1 MYYKIN
7 NGSITL
13 SGNTILENINFS
25 VTDNEKIGIV
35 GRNGTGKTTLLKA
48 IIGEIELEDGYDKLS
63 IEKTNDFKIGYVK
76 QNVVIN
82 KSQTMLNYILESY
95 SEITGIEKEIKIL
108 ETKMTK
114 DYSDKLLNRYN
125 SLALDYKLKGGYTY
139 KKEYETALK
148 QFGFTSSDKEKKLSE
163 FSGGQLTKLAFL
175 KLLLSKPDL
184 LILDEPTNHLD
195 ITTIEWLEAY
205 LKNHS
210 KSLIV
215 VSHDQMF
222 LDNVCNVIYD
232 IEYGSLKRYSG
243 NYSYFIQKKEEDY
256 QKQLKDYE
264 KQQKEIKRL
273 QAIADR
279 FRYKP
284 TKASMAMSKLKQIER
299 MAIIDKPQ
307 KKNLKTFKL
316 SFNPELESYKEVL
329 KVKELSIGYDK
340 ELSKVTFNVERGDK
354 LGIIGANGIGK
365 STLLKTLIGEV
376 PSLSGKFAFGN
387 QINLAYFSQQ
397 LENLNPDNTIY
408 EEIDVEFPTLT
419 PNEIRTLL
427 GAFEFTGDDV
437 FKSISKLSG
446 GEKVRISLCKILY
459 HKPNVL
465 VLDEPTN
472 HLDIVSKDTIKKMLS
487 EYKGTIIMVSHD
499 RYLIKSI
506 CNKLL
511 VFNHNRVDFY
521 KFGYDEYLLKR
532 TEKEITEKEIPDK
545 TKEKKEKIVNYN
557 LNKDIQKIERKI
569 EKYSQEIEELK
580 KDLYKKEIYMDN
592 SKSQEIQKKIDYF
605 EKEIESNT
613 NLWEKLVEKMP

>member
-13 SGNTILENINFS
+13 SGNTILENIDFS

-63 IEKTNDFKIGYVK
+63 IEKTNDFRIGYVK
-76 QNVVIN
+76 QNAPIN
-82 KSQTMLNYILESY
+82 KEQTMLDYILESY
-95 SEITGIEKEIKIL
+95 NKLTNIENEIKKI
-108 ETKMTK
+108 EIKMTE
-114 DYSDKLLNRYN
+114 DYTDKLLNRYN
-125 SLALDYKLKGGYTY
+125 TLTMDYKLSGGYTY

-148 QFGFTSSDKEKKLSE
+148 QFGFTSKDKEKRLSE

-195 ITTIEWLEAY
+195 ITTIEWLEEY
-205 LKNHS
+205 LKNYS

-243 NYSYFIQKKEEDY
+243 NYSYFIKKKEEDY

-284 TKASMAMSKLKQIER
+284 TKASMAMSKLKQIEK

-307 KKNLKTFKL
+307 KENLKTFKI
-316 SFNPELESYKEVL
+316 SFNPEQESYKEVL
-329 KVKELSIGYDK
+329 KVKDLSIGYDK
-340 ELSKVTFNVERGDK
+340 ELSKVTFNIERGGK

-376 PSLSGKFAFGN
+376 PSLSGKFTFGN
-387 QINLAYFSQQ
+387 HINLAYFSQQ
-397 LENLNPDNTIY
+397 LENLNTNSTIY
-408 EEIDVEFPTLT
+408 DEIDNEFPTLT

-427 GAFEFTGDDV
+427 GAFEFTGEDV
-437 FKSISKLSG
+437 FKKIGELSG
-446 GEKVRISLCKILY
+446 GEKVRVSLCKILY
-459 HKPNVL
+459 NKPNL
-465 VLDEPTN
+465 LILDEPTN
-472 HLDIVSKDTIKKMLS
+472 HLDIISKNTIKKMLN
-487 EYKGTIIMVSHD
+487 EYKGSIIMVSHD
-499 RYLIKSI
+499 RYLVKSI

-511 VFNHNRVDFY
+511 VFNHGKVDFY
-521 KFGYDEYLLKR
+521 KFGYEEYLLKK
-532 TEKEITEKEIPDK
+532 TEKEIVEKKVIENP
-545 TKEKKEKIVNYN
+545 KEKKEKVVNYN
-557 LNKDIQKIERKI
+557 LSKDIQRIERKI
-569 EKYSQEIEELK
+569 EKDSQKVKNLQEE
-580 KDLYKKEIYMDN
+580 LYKKEVYMDI
-592 SKSQEIQKKIDYF
+592 SKSQEIQKELDF
-605 EKEIESNT
+605 LTKEIEKNT
-613 NLWEKLVEKMP
+613 SLWEELVSKM